1 MPRRDRYSRWYITGR
16 TVAAILLGYMF
27 ASTAGLA
34 FALALP
40 GERVTGV
47 LAGTIATFL
56 IWGGAIM
63 WAFAVERTRTVLL
76 GLGGGIVIT
85 GALSWALYSVPAT
98 G

>member
-1 MPRRDRYSRWYITGR
+1 MARRDLHSRWYITGR
-16 TVAAILLGYMF
+16 TVAAILLGYIF

-47 LAGTIATFL
+47 LAGTLATFL

-63 WAFAVERTRTVLL
+63 WAFAVEKTRTVLL
-76 GLGGGIVIT
+76 GLGGGIAIT
-85 GALSWALYSVPAT
+85 GALSWALYAVQGT